1 VPVAAGD
8 RGIMVFIVTGE
19 SGSGPVSTTS
29 DSPLS
34 ALQQARKLADE
45 GARNVLIDAD
55 GQEFAPAD
63 FRRLFVEPGPVGT

>member
-1 VPVAAGD
+1 
-8 RGIMVFIVTGE
+8 MVFIVTGE
-19 SGSGPVSTTS
+19 SENGPVSTTS
-29 DSPLS
+29 DSPLA

-63 FRRLFVEPGPVGT
+63 FKRLFVEPGPVGT